1 MRLLISKL
9 HQRTWKESLKGII
22 RSHKSK
28 DMQCDSQEKEAL
40 TQTDW
45 GPKALTFP
53 TPLMEAVVLLLND
66 MNIIWFG
73 NRDGYQYT

>member
-1 MRLLISKL
+1 
-9 HQRTWKESLKGII
+9 
-22 RSHKSK
+22 
-28 DMQCDSQEKEAL
+28 MQCDSQEKEAL